1 MHILSK
7 GKKHIL
13 NYLSLYLGMIKYVG
27 ESLFYLAPIFAPLIL
42 LLLVKFFVPQ
52 MDLDETHFTFMIGVP
67 IIRLFRQRE
76 FPKIIFISSTHQIY
90 RIIWWQQHKFLLFLF
105 FNFPSSRRNENWNFP
120 PTHFTSPYSFSISY
134 KTFSKY
140 CLIIGPEQRRPRI
153 RTKIEIIFKF
163 LPLRLNSWHC
173 QLTGELSFQT

>member
-13 NYLSLYLGMIKYVG
+13 NYLSLYLGMIKYLG
-27 ESLFYLAPIFAPLIL
+27 ESLFYLAPIFAPLII

-76 FPKIIFISSTHQIY
+76 FPKIVFISSMMPG
-90 RIIWWQQHKFLLFLF
+90 RF
-105 FNFPSSRRNENWNFP
+105 RRNRQETASTSSASVDTQP
-120 PTHFTSPYSFSISY
+120 PNVIERNIWMSDLGT
-134 KTFSKY
+134 
-140 CLIIGPEQRRPRI
+140 IIYTMRALQGMDSN
-153 RTKIEIIFKF
+153 
-163 LPLRLNSWHC
+163 L
-173 QLTGELSFQT
+173 G